1 MNADN
6 PTELRHHANEQ
17 KKLLMEKSISCNNQL
32 DELVESS
39 SKDVKERVAKIFDS
53 IEEQIQA
60 INDMDSERFTLL
72 KKYNEDLNNKVEALC
87 SLIQSEVFTKAE
99 NICSGVIGCCIRDKV
114 TAVNLNLKTEGEESA
129 GNSNEKGQKDEIK
142 NAAIYGT
149 ASAFQASTV
158 FSGLIKAL
166 EAAVNVMSIK
176 NQQFDESRDET
187 LRTIRTLRQ
196 DLEHS
201 LYQFVVRTASVYQQ
215 EVFDAT
221 TSEQEEIDAYVK
233 AKSYEG

>member
-1 MNADN
+1 
-6 PTELRHHANEQ
+6 
-17 KKLLMEKSISCNNQL
+17 
-32 DELVESS
+32 
-39 SKDVKERVAKIFDS
+39 
-53 IEEQIQA
+53 
-60 INDMDSERFTLL
+60 
-72 KKYNEDLNNKVEALC
+72 
-87 SLIQSEVFTKAE
+87 
-99 NICSGVIGCCIRDKV
+99 
-114 TAVNLNLKTEGEESA
+114 
-129 GNSNEKGQKDEIK
+129 
-142 NAAIYGT
+142 
-149 ASAFQASTV
+149 
-158 FSGLIKAL
+158 
-166 EAAVNVMSIK
+166 MSIK